1 MVDKHVIDE
10 DDEIVTEDT
19 ILPEDTEIDVEHEEE
34 RLSDKLKAQRK
45 KLAECEAEK
54 QKYLEDL
61 QRARADFLN
70 SRRRLEEQLLRDKER
85 ATDKILEELLTLAD
99 SFDTAMADTALWGSI
114 DAKWRVG
121 VEAIQTKLMSIL
133 RSNNVTPIEP
143 EGKRFNPEE
152 HEAVSN
158 TPVANDTDVDMVMT
172 VLQKGYKR
180 NDDILRPA
188 RVVVGTKQ

>member
-1 MVDKHVIDE
+1 MVGKHNIDIDE
-10 DDEIVTEDT
+10 EIITEDA
-19 ILPEDTEIDVEHEEE
+19 ILPENTEIDLDDEEE
-34 RLSDKLKAQRK
+34 QISNKLKAQRK
-45 KLAECEAEK
+45 KLSECEAEK

-61 QRARADFLN
+61 QRTRADFLN

-143 EGKRFNPEE
+143 QGSPFNPEE

-158 TPVANDTDVDMVMT
+158 TLVTNDADIDTVIT

-180 NDDILRPA
+180 NDDIIRPA